1 VIEYKN
7 RGPKM
12 KTGIWL
18 LFLIII
24 LSGTASAGA
33 VNFTP
38 REIYSRDAPAVVF
51 ISAFD
56 QGSRTGSAG
65 TGSIITPEGI
75 VLTNSHVITNAK
87 TKNPYETI
95 VVCLKPARLSG
106 DANDDL
112 KQCLSARVVS
122 RDAELDLAVLRLENV
137 QDVLPTIPVGDAGNV
152 SIGDPVAA
160 IGHPEGGGLWIL
172 TTGAIS
178 GVKKIG
184 PQDVFQTEASI
195 NRGNS
200 GGPLIDAS
208 GNMIG
213 INTSM
218 SRMSAD
224 NIPIVGVNFA
234 VKSTQV
240 KKWLDSQGINI
251 AVRSAPV
258 ADTKENMALAPVQKE
273 KAGMPEEPASPQI
286 EEKKAMQ
293 AEELQPASEA
303 EKQSSVTPEETK
315 KKKPSYQKEP
325 AAIDDKRMTGAEEE
339 LREFK
344 GPGGEIMYGIP
355 EGKFNLNDTTVML
368 YDRTKKKA
376 QKAFEELDEAE

>member
-1 VIEYKN
+1 
-7 RGPKM
+7 M
-12 KTGIWL
+12 KTGTWL
-18 LFLIII
+18 LSLIILF
-24 LSGTASAGA
+24 LSAVSAGA
-33 VNFTP
+33 VSFTP

-65 TGSIITPEGI
+65 TGSIITPEGL

-87 TKNPYETI
+87 TKNLYSTI

-106 DANDDL
+106 DSNDDL

-122 RDAELDLAVLRLENV
+122 RDAEIDLAVLKLENV
-137 QDVLPTIPVGDAGNV
+137 QGILPTIPLGDAGTV

-240 KKWLDSQGINI
+240 K
-251 AVRSAPV
+251 
-258 ADTKENMALAPVQKE
+258 EMA
-273 KAGMPEEPASPQI
+273 
-286 EEKKAMQ
+286 
-293 AEELQPASEA
+293 
-303 EKQSSVTPEETK
+303 
-315 KKKPSYQKEP
+315 
-325 AAIDDKRMTGAEEE
+325 
-339 LREFK
+339 
-344 GPGGEIMYGIP
+344 
-355 EGKFNLNDTTVML
+355 
-368 YDRTKKKA
+368 
-376 QKAFEELDEAE
+376 

>member
-1 VIEYKN
+1 
-7 RGPKM
+7 M
-12 KTGIWL
+12 KTSTWL
-18 LFLIII
+18 LSLIILF
-24 LSGTASAGA
+24 LSAVSAGA

-38 REIYSRDAPAVVF
+38 KEIYSRDAPAVVF

-65 TGSIITPEGI
+65 TGSIITPEGL

-87 TKNPYETI
+87 TKNLYSTI
-95 VVCLKPARLSG
+95 VVYLKPARLSG
-106 DANDDL
+106 DSNDDL

-122 RDAELDLAVLRLENV
+122 RDAEIDLAVLKLENV
-137 QDVLPTIPVGDAGNV
+137 QGILPTIPLGDAGTV

-240 KKWLDSQGINI
+240 KRWLDSQGINI
-251 AVRSAPV
+251 AIRSAPV
-258 ADTKENMALAPVQKE
+258 ADTNENIALAPVQKE
-273 KAGMPEEPASPQI
+273 KTEKQEVLAQPQV
-286 EEKKAMQ
+286 EEKNTLP
-293 AEELQPASEA
+293 AEELKPVPEI
-303 EKQSSVTPEETK
+303 EKQPNATPEKTK
-315 KKKPSYQKEP
+315 KKKSSSKKEP
-325 AAIDDKRMTGAEEE
+325 EAIDDKSMTGTEDE

-355 EGKFNLNDTTVML
+355 EGKFNLNDTTGML

>member
-1 VIEYKN
+1 
-7 RGPKM
+7 M
-12 KTGIWL
+12 KTSTGL
-18 LFLIII
+18 LSLIII
-24 LSGTASAGA
+24 LLSAVSSGA

-38 REIYSRDAPAVVF
+38 KEIYSRDAPAVVF

-65 TGSIITPEGI
+65 TGSIITPEGL

-87 TKNPYETI
+87 TKNPYGTI

-106 DANDDL
+106 DSNDDL
-112 KQCLSARVVS
+112 KQCLSARVIS
-122 RDAELDLAVLRLENV
+122 RDTEIDLAVLKLENV
-137 QDVLPTIPVGDAGNV
+137 QGVLPAIPLGDAGTV

-184 PQDVFQTEASI
+184 PQDVFQTETSI

-251 AVRSAPV
+251 AVRSTQA
-258 ADTKENMALAPVQKE
+258 ADAKENTALAPVRKE
-273 KAGMPEEPASPQI
+273 KAGMPEEPEPPQF
-286 EEKKAMQ
+286 EEKKALT
-293 AEELQPASEA
+293 AEELKPVSEA
-303 EKQSSVTPEETK
+303 EIQPGTPPEKTK
-315 KKKPSYQKEP
+315 KKKTATKKETGV
-325 AAIDDKRMTGAEEE
+325 IDDKNMTGAEEE

-355 EGKFNLNDTTVML
+355 EGKFNLNDTTGML

-376 QKAFEELDEAE
+376 QKAFEELDEAD

>member
-1 VIEYKN
+1 
-7 RGPKM
+7 M
-12 KTGIWL
+12 KTSTWL
-18 LFLIII
+18 LSLIII
-24 LSGTASAGA
+24 FLSAVYAGA

-65 TGSIITPEGI
+65 TGSIITPEGL

-87 TKNPYETI
+87 TKNPYNTI

-106 DANDDL
+106 DSNDDL

-122 RDAELDLAVLRLENV
+122 RDAEIDLAVLRLENV
-137 QDVLPTIPVGDAGNV
+137 QGVLPTMPVGDAGAV

-184 PQDVFQTEASI
+184 SQDVFQTEASI

-240 KKWLDSQGINI
+240 KRWLDSQGIRIAIRSVPAADAKGNI
-251 AVRSAPV
+251 
-258 ADTKENMALAPVQKE
+258 ALAPVQKE
-273 KAGMPEEPASPQI
+273 KTGIPEEPASPQL
-286 EEKKAMQ
+286 EEKKALP
-293 AEELQPASEA
+293 AEELLPAPEA
-303 EKQSSVTPEETK
+303 EKQSGATLGKTK
-315 KKKPSYQKEP
+315 KKESSSPKEP
-325 AAIDDKRMTGAEEE
+325 AVIDDKSMTDAEEE

-355 EGKFNLNDTTVML
+355 EGKFNLKDTTGML